1 MQTVR
6 EDQIQSALNS
16 PTTNLFMLKPL
27 LRQYDCLVS
36 NHAAS
41 DNGILEKYYREL
53 VVKRHIQNDDAQV
66 EVLGHLQQL
75 LDTISEKAVYDSK
88 LTLGKLLS
96 AKPEQGKSLYI
107 FGDVGRGKSMLMDF
121 FFQACPIKQKRRVH
135 FHVFMQEVHGFIHQR
150 RKFQK
155 GDPIPALARH
165 IRKST
170 LLLCFDEFNVSDIAD
185 AMILARLFDQLFKK
199 GIIMVATSNYHPDAL
214 YKDGLQRELFL
225 PFIALLKQSAEILE
239 LVAKEDYRLTHLKA
253 LSTTFHAPLGETGNA
268 FLRQS
273 YNNLTN
279 SAATE
284 PVVLQVQGRQVQ
296 FAAAHGDIL
305 FTSFQELCGRAL
317 GAADYLAIAREF
329 NTLLLS
335 DIPKF
340 SLENKD
346 EAQRFVVLIDVLYE
360 HNVKLICTAEA
371 PADQLYTDE
380 GPFEFKRTQSRLA
393 EMQSERYLSRT
404 LKSDVLKGFS
414 WKRQEGRSRVIG

>member
-1 MQTVR
+1 M
-6 EDQIQSALNS
+6 
-16 PTTNLFMLKPL
+16 FKPF
-27 LRQYDCLVS
+27 LRQHDYLVS
-36 NHAAS
+36 NQATS
-41 DNGILEKYYREL
+41 ENGVLEKHYREL

-75 LDTISEKAVYDSK
+75 LDTISEKADYDSK

-96 AKPEQGKSLYI
+96 AKPEQGRSLYI

-121 FFQACPIKQKRRVH
+121 FFQACPIKHKRRVH
-135 FHVFMQEVHGFIHQR
+135 FHVFMQEIHHFIHQWR
-150 RKFQK
+150 QSNS

-185 AMILARLFDQLFKK
+185 AMILARLFKQLFEK
-199 GIIMVATSNYHPDAL
+199 GVIMVATSNYHPDAL

-225 PFIALLKQSAEILE
+225 PFIMLLKRSAEILE
-239 LVAKEDYRLTHLKA
+239 LVAKADYRLTHLKA
-253 LSTTFHAPLGETGNA
+253 LSTTFHVSLGEAGDE

-279 SAATE
+279 GAATE
-284 PVVLQVQGRQVQ
+284 SVVLQVQGRHVH
-296 FAAAHGDIL
+296 FEAAHDDIL
-305 FTSFQELCGRAL
+305 FTSFKELCCRAL
-317 GAADYLAIAREF
+317 GAADYLTIAREF
-329 NTLLLS
+329 NTLLLA

-360 HNVKLICTAEA
+360 HNVKLICTAAA

-380 GPFEFKRTQSRLA
+380 EPFEFKRTQSRLV
-393 EMQSERYLSRT
+393 EMQSERYLS
-404 LKSDVLKGFS
+404 KGQVS
-414 WKRQEGRSRVIG
+414 A

>member
-1 MQTVR
+1 M
-6 EDQIQSALNS
+6 
-16 PTTNLFMLKPL
+16 
-27 LRQYDCLVS
+27 
-36 NHAAS
+36 
-41 DNGILEKYYREL
+41 EKHYREL

-75 LDTISEKAVYDSK
+75 LDTISEKADYDSK

-96 AKPEQGKSLYI
+96 AKPEQGRSLYI

-121 FFQACPIKQKRRVH
+121 FFQACPIKHKRRIH
-135 FHVFMQEVHGFIHQR
+135 FHVFMQEIHHFIHQWR
-150 RKFQK
+150 QSNS

-185 AMILARLFDQLFKK
+185 AMILARLFQQLFEK
-199 GIIMVATSNYHPDAL
+199 GVIMVATSNYHPDAL

-239 LVAKEDYRLTHLKA
+239 LVAKADYRLTHLKA
-253 LSTTFHAPLGETGNA
+253 LSTTFHASLGEAGDE

-273 YNNLTN
+273 YKNLTN
-279 SAATE
+279 GVATE
-284 PVVLQVQGRQVQ
+284 SVVLQVQGRHVH
-296 FAAAHGDIL
+296 FEAAHDDIL
-305 FTSFQELCGRAL
+305 FTSFKELCSRAL
-317 GAADYLAIAREF
+317 GAADYLTIAREF
-329 NTLLLS
+329 NTLLLA

-360 HNVKLICTAEA
+360 HNVKLICTAAA

-380 GPFEFKRTQSRLA
+380 EPFEFKRTQSRLV
-393 EMQSERYLSRT
+393 EMQSERYLS
-404 LKSDVLKGFS
+404 KGQVS
-414 WKRQEGRSRVIG
+414 A

>member
-1 MQTVR
+1 M
-6 EDQIQSALNS
+6 
-16 PTTNLFMLKPL
+16 FKPL
-27 LRQYDCLVS
+27 LRQYDCLAS
-36 NHAAS
+36 NYAAS
-41 DNGILEKYYREL
+41 DNGILEKHYQEL

-75 LDTISEKAVYDSK
+75 LDTLLEKADYDSK

-135 FHVFMQEVHGFIHQR
+135 FHAFMQEVHHLIHQWR
-150 RKFQK
+150 QSND

-170 LLLCFDEFNVSDIAD
+170 LLLCFDEFTVDDIAD
-185 AMILARLFDQLFKK
+185 AMMLARLFKQLFKK
-199 GIIMVATSNYHPDAL
+199 GVIMVATSNYHPDAL

-253 LSTTFHAPLGETGNA
+253 LSTTFHVSLGESGNA

-273 YNNLTN
+273 YNHLTN
-279 SAATE
+279 SAAME
-284 PVVLQVQGRQVQ
+284 PLVLQVQGRRVH
-296 FAAAHGDIL
+296 FATAHGDIL
-305 FTSFQELCGRAL
+305 FTSFRELCSRPL

-329 NTLLLS
+329 NTLLIS

-340 SLENKD
+340 SWENKD
-346 EAQRFVVLIDVLYE
+346 EAKRFVILIDVLYE
-360 HNVKLICTAEA
+360 HNVKLICTAA
-371 PADQLYTDE
+371 ASVDQLCTND
-380 GPFEFKRTQSRLA
+380 GLFEFKRTQSRLV
-393 EMQSERYLSRT
+393 EMQTERYLS
-404 LKSDVLKGFS
+404 
-414 WKRQEGRSRVIG
+414 EGQAYT

>member
-214 YKDGLQRELFL
+214 YKDGLQRERFL

-296 FAAAHGDIL
+296 FAAAH
-305 FTSFQELCGRAL
+305 